1 MTFSGKSARGLVP
14 NLLWF
19 YSWSRSSV
27 DFHLLSRV
35 VEKGEEVAN
44 HSK

>member
-1 MTFSGKSARGLVP
+1 MTFRGKPACELVP

-27 DFHLLSRV
+27 DLHLLSRV